1 MEYMLLIAEIVVLE
15 SEMIIAFW
23 YFSSWIALSACSMA
37 ISSAAYME
45 VSLDSL
51 TFMVDFGVIIAY
63 PVPRVFFDPSV

>member
-15 SEMIIAFW
+15 SEMIILVF
-23 YFSSWIALSACSMA
+23 FFLDCFKCMFNGHV
-37 ISSAAYME
+37 E